1 MKERAEFLEIQPEVD
16 VSRVFF
22 IDEAGCHPNIGPRRG
37 WAPVGH
43 RLYAPEEP
51 YSRGKHVSMIGALT
65 LKGIATYMT
74 VDGGVKGKVFQRFV
88 KQRLV
93 PQLRSGD
100 LVFWDNI
107 NMHKSKAV
115 REAVEATGALVVC
128 LPRYSPDL
136 NPIEAAWAKVKNFI
150 RKAMPT
156 TVQELKAAMRR
167 ALRKISA
174 SDAHGWITYCGYTLP
189 AT

>member
-1 MKERAEFLEIQPEVD
+1 MKEREEFLQSQSELD

-22 IDEAGCHPNIGPRRG
+22 IDEAGCHPGIGPRRG
-37 WAPVGH
+37 WAPVGQ

-65 LKGIATYMT
+65 LDGIATYMT
-74 VDGGVKGKVFQRFV
+74 VDGGVKGKTFQRFV

-93 PQLRSGD
+93 PRLRPGD
-100 LVFWDNI
+100 LVCWDNI
-107 NMHKSKAV
+107 NMHKSKVVRAV
-115 REAVEATGALVVC
+115 IEETGASVVF

-136 NPIEAAWAKVKNFI
+136 NPIEAAWAKIKTIV

-156 TVQELKAAMRR
+156 TVADLKAAMRYAFR
-167 ALRKISA
+167 RVSV
-174 SDAHGWITYCGYTLP
+174 SDARGWVRYCGYSLP

>member
-1 MKERAEFLEIQPEVD
+1 MGQ
-16 VSRVFF
+16 
-22 IDEAGCHPNIGPRRG
+22 
-37 WAPVGH
+37 

-65 LKGIATYMT
+65 LDGIATYMT
-74 VDGGVKGKVFQRFV
+74 VDGGVKGKTFQRFV

-93 PQLRSGD
+93 PRLRPGD
-100 LVFWDNI
+100 LVCWDNI
-107 NMHKSKAV
+107 NMHKSKVVRAV
-115 REAVEATGALVVC
+115 IEETGASVVF

-136 NPIEAAWAKVKNFI
+136 NPIEAAWAKIKTIV

-156 TVQELKAAMRR
+156 TVADLKAAMRYAFR
-167 ALRKISA
+167 RVSV
-174 SDAHGWITYCGYTLP
+174 SDARGWVRYCGYSLP